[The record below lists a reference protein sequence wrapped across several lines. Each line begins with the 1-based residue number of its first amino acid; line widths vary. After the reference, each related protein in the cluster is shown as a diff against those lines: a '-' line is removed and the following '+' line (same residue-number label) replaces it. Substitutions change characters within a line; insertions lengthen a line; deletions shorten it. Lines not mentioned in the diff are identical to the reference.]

1 MCMQGQAHAH
11 RLTFEAQENVAAFC
25 LAKTRRPAQRNH
37 RRTAAIELSRRPAM
51 SDRPGVI
58 PARTEKPHTLFA
70 RRIGGQS
77 ALRSTKLVVVLPL
90 FMQRGERQL
99 WRIFHTDEYC
109 RLDVTDQSKYK
120 CGIIETLWRV
130 GVSLLSSGPSS
141 NCKSTARGI

>member
-1 MCMQGQAHAH
+1 MLQHFVLQ
-11 RLTFEAQENVAAFC
+11 RQED
-25 LAKTRRPAQRNH
+25 LHKGI
-37 RRTAAIELSRRPAM
+37 IEEQQLSSCQDGPLRVT
-51 SDRPGVI
+51 DLVI

-130 GVSLLSSGPSS
+130 GVFLLSSGPSS